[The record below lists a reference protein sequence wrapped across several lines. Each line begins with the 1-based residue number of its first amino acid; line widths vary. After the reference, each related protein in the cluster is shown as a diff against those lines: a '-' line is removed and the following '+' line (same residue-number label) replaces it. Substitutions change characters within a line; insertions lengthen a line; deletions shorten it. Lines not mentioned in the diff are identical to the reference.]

1 MARVAVIGA
10 GQAGTLAAVGLMNAG
25 HEVTV
30 YRTAESSLNE
40 THSTGTA
47 FIFGDT
53 VAYERKH
60 GVDTFEDR
68 ALPADGIHL
77 YFSSKVGQELVLIS
91 AFGTR
96 TPLPASSRGSTG
108 RGSPTRCRPTSKRR
122 DAGLRRQP
130 AARGGWT
137 T

>member
-1 MARVAVIGA
+1 
-10 GQAGTLAAVGLMNAG
+10 MNAG

-30 YRTAESSLNE
+30 YSDRTGESILNE
-40 THSTGTA
+40 THPTGTA

-77 YFSSKVGQELVLIS
+77 YFSPKVGQELAAIRYGNSLS
-91 AFGTR
+91 EFYDSH
-96 TPLPASSRGSTG
+96 AS
-108 RGSPTRCRPTSKRR
+108 
-122 DAGLRRQP
+122 
-130 AARGGWT
+130 
-137 T
+137 